1 MQVNSLFQGMLNIG
15 AVGGQGASQGA
26 SPEEI
31 AQEFEDMLVEHSQ
44 QNRQEKPAVK
54 KDGEAAEKKPQQ
66 AQDGKQEEAP
76 EEGQEV
82 AAGLVT
88 SQPVVLFDV
97 LAPEEGQQAAAGID
111 PLAGMQEQ
119 APVVQ
124 EQAAPA
130 LEAQPQQPVAEQA
143 VKEEILQEQGFQG
156 DEQQVPA
163 VEEQPETQQAQ
174 VEAKPQEQPKLHVE
188 SETTPVADQEQDAD
202 TDVQEVWYGGARPVF
217 QRETAAPVKVADNY
231 EPVAPEEADA
241 PRQLMSRLGQML
253 EQGDTRVEIAL
264 APANLGKMTISITR
278 TQEGALHV
286 VLGAVSQKA
295 TDLLQQNSGNLQ
307 SLLAAGNQGEVRIE
321 VQQQEPQEQ
330 MNQFLNPDEQGRQ
343 QQNQQQK
350 PQKQAASEDFIQ
362 QLRLGLVDKDGE

>member
-15 AVGGQGASQGA
+15 APSGQNASQGA

-31 AQEFEDMLVEHSQ
+31 AQQFEDMLVEHSQ
-44 QNRQEKPAVK
+44 QSRQEKPAVK
-54 KDGEAAEKKPQQ
+54 KDGETAEKKPQQ
-66 AQDGKQEEAP
+66 PQDGKEEAP
-76 EEGQEV
+76 QEEGQEV

-97 LAPEEGQQAAAGID
+97 LAPEEGQQAPVGID
-111 PLAGMQEQ
+111 PLAAVQEQ
-119 APVVQ
+119 APVLQQ
-124 EQAAPA
+124 EAAAPLGEQQPQQLA
-130 LEAQPQQPVAEQA
+130 PQQEAQPAA
-143 VKEEILQEQGFQG
+143 EQGFEAP
-156 DEQQVPA
+156 EQQVPV
-163 VEEQPETQQAQ
+163 VEPQPEAPKAE
-174 VEAKPQEQPKLHVE
+174 VEARPQEQPKLQVE
-188 SETTPVADQEQDAD
+188 SETTPVADKEQDD
-202 TDVQEVWYGGARPVF
+202 GTDVQEVWYDGARPVF

-241 PRQLMSRLGQML
+241 PRQLMNRLSQML
-253 EQGDTRVEIAL
+253 EQGDTRVEISL
-264 APANLGKMTISITR
+264 APETLGKMTISITR

-295 TDLLQQNSGNLQ
+295 VDLLQQNSGNLQ
-307 SLLAAGNQGEVRIE
+307 GLLAAGNQGEVRIE
-321 VQQQEPQEQ
+321 VQQQEPQQQ

-362 QLRLGLVDKDGE
+362 QLRLGLVDKDEE